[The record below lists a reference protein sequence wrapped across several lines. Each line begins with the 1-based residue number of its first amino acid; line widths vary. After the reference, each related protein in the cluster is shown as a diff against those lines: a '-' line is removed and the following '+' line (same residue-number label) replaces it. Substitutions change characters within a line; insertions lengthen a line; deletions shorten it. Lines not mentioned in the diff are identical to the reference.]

1 VSSALPH
8 LDADALKSLVSL
20 KDAIVAI
27 REAFASAPV
36 HNARQHVALDVGDDL
51 LMMPGVHGTT
61 AGVKIVTV
69 VPGNIDRQLPLVN
82 GLYLLLDRA
91 TGLPRA
97 TMDGDAL
104 TTLRTPAT
112 SALATDVLARED
124 ATTLGIF
131 GTGVQARVHIRAML
145 AVRPHIESILISG
158 RVANSAQEL
167 IAEFAAEG
175 IEVHPA
181 PPEQVAGCSIVCC
194 CTSSLVPVTPT
205 SAVRPGS
212 HLNLVGSY
220 SLERREV
227 EAGLIEMASVYVD
240 DRGAATRESGDLMY
254 ASVYS
259 DWSFSSV
266 RGDLVALA
274 RGTARRR
281 SPQEITL
288 FKSLGLAIEDLAVA
302 SLAAKRAGV

>member
-1 VSSALPH
+1 MSTALPH
-8 LDADALKSLVSL
+8 FDAGELASLVSL
-20 KDAIVAI
+20 TDAIDAI
-27 REAFASAPV
+27 REAFITAPV

-51 LMMPGVHGTT
+51 LMTPGVHGTA
-61 AGVKIVTV
+61 AGVKIVTI
-69 VPGNIDRQLPLVN
+69 VPGNVDRGLPLVN

-112 SALATDVLARED
+112 SALATDVLARDD
-124 ATTLGIF
+124 ATTLGVF
-131 GTGVQARVHIRAML
+131 GTGVQARVHIHAML
-145 AVRPHIESILISG
+145 AVRRQIESILVCG
-158 RVANSAQEL
+158 RTPDSAEAL
-167 IAEFAAEG
+167 IVEFEALD
-175 IEVHPA
+175 IEVRSA
-181 PPEQVAGCSIVCC
+181 APEQVAGSSIVCC
-194 CTSSLVPVTPT
+194 CTSSPVPVAPT
-205 SAVRPGS
+205 SAIRPGT

-240 DRGAATRESGDLMY
+240 DRGAATRESGELMY

-274 RGTARRR
+274 RGTARRQ
-281 SPQEITL
+281 SPEEITL

-302 SLAAKRAGV
+302 SLAAKRAGI